1 MKSIMTLI
9 VFLFGITASGYSQS
23 LEELAKRERERRSGV
38 STEAKVITNKDT
50 YKYRNSPVTTGSVPA
65 PSPAPKPEGQTPGV
79 ADLTIDGKTIEG
91 KPKVDPTEATDFQ
104 GRPESFWRQTF
115 TDARMKVRELESE
128 EKVLTLKANDLQ
140 NQFYRESSGFRQ
152 QDIQR
157 EIQKTLH
164 EQDQNKANLTKAKEE
179 LADLEKEARKSGA
192 LPGWI
197 AAKP

>member
-9 VFLFGITASGYSQS
+9 VFLFGINASGYGQS
-23 LEELAKRERERRSGV
+23 LAELAKREQERRSAV
-38 STEAKVITNKDT
+38 PSEAKVITNKDT
-50 YKYRNSPVTTGSVPA
+50 YKYRNSPVTTGSIPA

-79 ADLTIDGKTIEG
+79 ADLTIGG
-91 KPKVDPTEATDFQ
+91 KPKVDPTESTDSQ

-115 TDARMKVRELESE
+115 TDARMKVKELESE
-128 EKVLTLKANDLQ
+128 AKVLVLKANDLQ
-140 NQFYRESSGFRQ
+140 NQFYKESSGFKQ

-157 EIQKTLH
+157 EIQKTLY
-164 EQDQNKANLTKAKEE
+164 EQDQNKANLAKAKEE

-197 AAKP
+197 NPRP